1 MMTNDTLIVPFV
13 FNLYEYSKDK
23 PMLLW
28 VFYKYVNFCLKYNMP
43 IIAQEDFF
51 KDPNVYI
58 KNNHYATKP
67 NFMDYTV
74 PKKEDFDILSKY
86 IISNDILNI
95 KNYSSRQMHFILLK
109 KRNKKFEKVIT
120 DAIDE
125 IEKKENKKI
134 SAIITWISF
143 PSLEFVCKNR
153 NIKLINYE
161 LSSIRKGIFNET
173 LGYFSFN
180 NKYNSKQFK
189 NNYLSLKNENIN
201 ILSRRE
207 ILSLFLKTDFLH
219 YVNKINDSSEKEL
232 GLAFGLKNDPFE
244 LAYNDYSNI
253 EIIKKVKTIFD
264 DNEVIIR
271 THPAYPY
278 LIDNKIMH
286 DNTGNSLDWVLKC
299 KRIITTVSNVGY
311 EAMMLGKTSY
321 VLSKDMPFSIDTIN
335 ELNNIEEYVVDLKYL
350 NYITFG
356 FYAPFDLMF
365 DIDYIRW
372 RLTMPT
378 ALEIYNYNLD
388 YILRKNNIEDIFEKM
403 PKDRQKYILKK
414 VQKLNNR
421 ELEEFVNYN
430 CYSKEK
436 AYINKINELDNIL
449 KAQKNYIEKIDNELN
464 TIINSNGWKLLE
476 KLRTIKR
483 IGRKK

>member
-51 KDPNVYI
+51 KDPNIYI
-58 KNNHYATKP
+58 NNNHSATKT
-67 NFMDYTV
+67 NLMDYNV
-74 PKKEDFDILSKY
+74 PKKEDFDRISKY
-86 IISNDILNI
+86 IITNDILNI
-95 KNYSSRQMHFILLK
+95 KNYSPKQLHFTLLK
-109 KRNKKFEKVIT
+109 KRNKKFEKVIA
-120 DAIDE
+120 DAIDK
-125 IEKKENKKI
+125 IENKENKKI

-143 PSLEFVCKNR
+143 PSLEFICKSK

-180 NKYNSKQFK
+180 NKYSSKQFK
-189 NNYLSLKNENIN
+189 NNYSSLKDVNLNM
-201 ILSRRE
+201 LSRSE
-207 ILSLFLKTDFLH
+207 LLSLFLKTEFLQ
-219 YVNKINDSSEKEL
+219 YANKINDPSEKEL

-244 LAYNDYSNI
+244 LAYNDYSNK
-253 EIIKKVKTIFD
+253 EIIRKVKTIFD
-264 DNEVIIR
+264 DNEVVIR

-278 LIDNKIMH
+278 MIDNKIMH

-299 KRIITTVSNVGY
+299 KRVITTVSNVGY

-321 VLSKDMPFSIDTIN
+321 VLSKDMPFSAHTIN
-335 ELNNIEEYVVDLKYL
+335 DLNNIEDYVVDLKYL

-378 ALEIYNYNLD
+378 PLEIYNYNLN
-388 YILRKNNIEDIFEKM
+388 YILRKNNIEDIFEKI
-403 PKDRQKYILKK
+403 PRDRQKYILKK
-414 VQKLNNR
+414 VQKLNNN
-421 ELEEFVNYN
+421 EIKEFVNYN

-436 AYINKINELDNIL
+436 AYIDKINELENGI
-449 KAQKNYIEKIDNELN
+449 KMQSNHIEKINNELN
-464 TIINSNGWKLLE
+464 SIINSSGWKLLE

>member
-1 MMTNDTLIVPFV
+1 MMTNDTLIVPFI

-51 KDPNVYI
+51 KDPNIYI
-58 KNNHYATKP
+58 KNNHSATKT
-67 NFMDYTV
+67 NLMDYNV
-74 PKKEDFDILSKY
+74 PKKEEFDRLSKY
-86 IISNDILNI
+86 IISNDMII
-95 KNYSSRQMHFILLK
+95 EKDYSPTKLHFILLK

-120 DAIDE
+120 AAIDK
-125 IEKKENKKI
+125 IENDENKKI

-143 PSLEFVCKNR
+143 PSLEFICKKR

-180 NKYNSKQFK
+180 NKYSSKQFK
-189 NNYLSLKNENIN
+189 KDYLQLKDVNIN
-201 ILSRRE
+201 MLSRSE
-207 ILSLFLKTDFLH
+207 LLSLFLKTEFLQ
-219 YVNKINDSSEKEL
+219 YVNKINDPSEKEL
-232 GLAFGLKNDPFE
+232 GIAFGLKNDPFE
-244 LAYNDYSNI
+244 LAYNNYSNK
-253 EIIKKVKTIFD
+253 EIIRKVKTIFD
-264 DNEVIIR
+264 DKEVVIR

-278 LIDNKIMH
+278 IIDNKIMH

-299 KRIITTVSNVGY
+299 KRIITTVSNIGY

-321 VLSKDMPFSIDTIN
+321 VLSKDMPFSFNTIN

-356 FYAPFDLMF
+356 FYVPFDLMF
-365 DIDYIRW
+365 DIEYIKW

-378 ALEIYNYNLD
+378 SLEIYNYNLN
-388 YILRKNNIEDIFEKM
+388 YILRKNNIEDVFEKM

-414 VQKLNNR
+414 VQKLKLNEINN
-421 ELEEFVNYN
+421 FVNYN

-436 AYINKINELDNIL
+436 TYIDKINELESVIKIQSN
-449 KAQKNYIEKIDNELN
+449 QIEKVNNELN
-464 TIINSNGWKLLE
+464 SIINSNGWKLLE

-483 IGRKK
+483 IRRKK